1 LPQICFKDLFFF
13 IIVVFLSLLLITPG
27 FIDFFIIQIKVN
39 CLILYDNEFRIMIK
53 KNKYLNSILSIFF
66 TFFLILFVT
75 SCGIYEK
82 SDAKKVSP
90 DPKQRVKDNMEK
102 GKGIRF
108 KNFVK
113 GGNGKFQFASS
124 NEMWRATLD
133 VLDFA
138 PLGNVDYS
146 GGLIITDWFNDAAEP
161 RNSLKI
167 TVRFLSNEIR
177 ADGLEIILH
186 KKTCN
191 QSSEC
196 TVKKYLS
203 KTSNEI
209 KLAILKRATKISKMD
224 QDKYIEENGEVKI
237 YNPQ

>member
-1 LPQICFKDLFFF
+1 M
-13 IIVVFLSLLLITPG
+13 T
-27 FIDFFIIQIKVN
+27 
-39 CLILYDNEFRIMIK
+39 K
-53 KNKYLNSILSIFF
+53 KNKYTLFIYNLILGIFLIFF
-66 TFFLILFVT
+66 IT
-75 SCGIYEK
+75 SCGLYKK
-82 SDAKKVSP
+82 SDSRKVSP

-177 ADGLEIILH
+177 ADGLQITLH

-191 QSSEC
+191 KNLACS
-196 TVKKYLS
+196 VKKYKS

-209 KLAILKRATKISKMD
+209 KLAILKRATIISKMD
-224 QDKYIEENGEVKI
+224 QDKYLEENGEVKI
-237 YNPQ
+237 YDPQ

>member
-1 LPQICFKDLFFF
+1 M
-13 IIVVFLSLLLITPG
+13 IV
-27 FIDFFIIQIKVN
+27 N
-39 CLILYDNEFRIMIK
+39 NNNMIK
-53 KNKYLNSILSIFF
+53 KNKYTHFIYNLILSV
-66 TFFLILFVT
+66 FLILFIT
-75 SCGIYEK
+75 SCGLYK
-82 SDAKKVSP
+82 KTDARKVSP

-191 QSSEC
+191 QNSEC

-209 KLAILKRATKISKMD
+209 KLAILKRATKIGKMD
-224 QDKYIEENGEVKI
+224 QDKYLEENGEVHI
-237 YNPQ
+237 IDNPKF

>member
-1 LPQICFKDLFFF
+1 MIN
-13 IIVVFLSLLLITPG
+13 T
-27 FIDFFIIQIKVN
+27 N
-39 CLILYDNEFRIMIK
+39 MIK
-53 KNKYLNSILSIFF
+53 KNKYTLFIYNLILGIFLIFF
-66 TFFLILFVT
+66 IT
-75 SCGIYEK
+75 SCGLYKK

-90 DPKQRVKDNMEK
+90 NPKQRVKENMEK
-102 GKGIRF
+102 GQGFRV
-108 KNFVK
+108 KNLLK
-113 GGNGKFQFASS
+113 KGNGNFEFASS

-177 ADGLEIILH
+177 ADGLEITLH

-191 QSSEC
+191 QNLEC
-196 TVKKYLS
+196 SIKKHVS

-209 KLAILKRATKISKMD
+209 KLAILKRATRISKMD
-224 QDKYIEENGEVKI
+224 QDKYLEENGKVRI
-237 YNPQ
+237 IDNPKF

>member
-1 LPQICFKDLFFF
+1 
-13 IIVVFLSLLLITPG
+13 
-27 FIDFFIIQIKVN
+27 
-39 CLILYDNEFRIMIK
+39 MIK
-53 KNKYLNSILSIFF
+53 KNKYALFIYNLILGVFLIFF
-66 TFFLILFVT
+66 IT
-75 SCGIYEK
+75 SCGLYKK
-82 SDAKKVSP
+82 SDARKVSP
-90 DPKQRVKDNMEK
+90 NPDERVKANMEK
-102 GKGIRF
+102 GEGFRI
-108 KNFVK
+108 KNLVK
-113 GGNGKFQFASS
+113 GGNGNFQFAGS

-186 KKTCN
+186 KKTCDQN
-191 QSSEC
+191 LEC
-196 TVKKYLS
+196 SIKKYLS

-224 QDKYIEENGEVKI
+224 QDKYLEENGEVKI
-237 YNPQ
+237 MDF

>member
-1 LPQICFKDLFFF
+1 
-13 IIVVFLSLLLITPG
+13 
-27 FIDFFIIQIKVN
+27 
-39 CLILYDNEFRIMIK
+39 MIK
-53 KNKYLNSILSIFF
+53 KNKYAPLINNLILGLFLIFF
-66 TFFLILFVT
+66 IT
-75 SCGIYEK
+75 SCGLYKK
-82 SDAKKVSP
+82 SDARKVSP
-90 DPKQRVKDNMEK
+90 NPDERVKANMEK
-102 GKGIRF
+102 GEGFRL
-108 KNFVK
+108 KNLTK
-113 GGNGKFQFASS
+113 RGNGNFQFASS

-191 QSSEC
+191 QNLEC

>member
-1 LPQICFKDLFFF
+1 
-13 IIVVFLSLLLITPG
+13 
-27 FIDFFIIQIKVN
+27 
-39 CLILYDNEFRIMIK
+39 MIK
-53 KNKYLNSILSIFF
+53 KNKYAPLINNLILGLFLIFF
-66 TFFLILFVT
+66 IT
-75 SCGIYEK
+75 SCGLYKK
-82 SDAKKVSP
+82 SDARKVSP
-90 DPKQRVKDNMEK
+90 NPGERVKANMEK
-102 GKGIRF
+102 GEGFRLKNLTKGR
-108 KNFVK
+108 K
-113 GGNGKFQFASS
+113 GNFQFATS

-191 QSSEC
+191 QNLEC

-224 QDKYIEENGEVKI
+224 QDKYREENGEVKI

>member
-1 LPQICFKDLFFF
+1 M
-13 IIVVFLSLLLITPG
+13 LITPG
-27 FIDFFIIQIKVN
+27 FIDFFIIQINVK
-39 CLILYDNEFRIMIK
+39 CLILYDNELRIMIK
-53 KNKYLNSILSIFF
+53 NNKYPNSIFSILF
-66 TFFLILFVT
+66 TIFLIFFVT
-75 SCGIYEK
+75 SCGLYKK
-82 SDAKKVSP
+82 SDARKVSP
-90 DPKQRVKDNMEK
+90 NPDERVKSNMEK
-102 GKGIRF
+102 GQGFRL
-108 KNFVK
+108 KNLTK
-113 GGNGKFQFASS
+113 RGNGNFQFASS

-146 GGLIITDWFNDAAEP
+146 GGLIITDWFNDPAEP

-191 QSSEC
+191 QNLEC

>member
-1 LPQICFKDLFFF
+1 MPLLF
-13 IIVVFLSLLLITPG
+13 IRSS
-27 FIDFFIIQIKVN
+27 FIDFFIDQINVK
-39 CLILYDNEFRIMIK
+39 CLILYDNELNVMIK
-53 KNKYLNSILSIFF
+53 NNKYLNSIFSIFF
-66 TFFLILFVT
+66 PIFLILFVT
-75 SCGIYEK
+75 SCGLYNK
-82 SDAKKVSP
+82 SDARKVSP
-90 DPKQRVKDNMEK
+90 NPQERIKDNMEK
-102 GKGIRF
+102 GKGFRL
-108 KNFVK
+108 KNLGK
-113 GGNGKFQFASS
+113 GGKGNFQFASS

-161 RNSLKI
+161 KNSLKI

-191 QSSEC
+191 QNSEC

-203 KTSNEI
+203 KTSNDI

-224 QDKYIEENGEVKI
+224 QDKYIEENGEVRI
-237 YNPQ
+237 SDPQ

>member
-1 LPQICFKDLFFF
+1 M
-13 IIVVFLSLLLITPG
+13 T
-27 FIDFFIIQIKVN
+27 
-39 CLILYDNEFRIMIK
+39 K
-53 KNKYLNSILSIFF
+53 KNKF
-66 TFFLILFVT
+66 TPLINNLFLGVFLIIFIT
-75 SCGIYEK
+75 SCGLYKK
-82 SDAKKVSP
+82 SDARKVSP
-90 DPKQRVKDNMEK
+90 NPEERVKENMEK
-102 GKGIRF
+102 GKGFRL
-108 KNFVK
+108 KNVMNK
-113 GGNGKFQFASS
+113 GNGNFQFASS

-177 ADGLEIILH
+177 ADGLEITLH

-191 QSSEC
+191 KNLEC
-196 TVKKYLS
+196 SIKKYLS

-209 KLAILKRATKISKMD
+209 KLAILKRATIISKMD

-237 YNPQ
+237 YDN

>member
-1 LPQICFKDLFFF
+1 MIN
-13 IIVVFLSLLLITPG
+13 T
-27 FIDFFIIQIKVN
+27 N
-39 CLILYDNEFRIMIK
+39 MIK
-53 KNKYLNSILSIFF
+53 KNKYKLSIYNLILGI
-66 TFFLILFVT
+66 FLILFIT
-75 SCGIYEK
+75 SCGLYKK
-82 SDAKKVSP
+82 SDSRKVSP
-90 DPKQRVKDNMEK
+90 NPQERVKENMEK
-102 GKGIRF
+102 GEGFRI
-108 KNFVK
+108 KNLMK
-113 GGNGKFQFASS
+113 KNNGTFQFASS

-161 RNSLKI
+161 KNSLKI

-191 QSSEC
+191 QNLEC

-203 KTSNEI
+203 KTSSEI

-224 QDKYIEENGEVKI
+224 QDKYLEENGEVTI
-237 YNPQ
+237 YDPQ